1 MRVICPWCRVKDGK
15 ETSLRRMSELKTH
28 VVDLHRD
35 VSLSKYPADFFSEAN
50 GFYMAMYPK
59 DYVQIVAPSG
69 PKSKS
74 AELARAEISRWLSE
88 NKASHNETERWNR
101 DWKIAEKVQKKK
113 TEGKEKT
120 SKRQRPF
127 TPEEEFRPDYE
138 DEQQER
144 SKSKDERAER
154 KTREEPPEKKKK
166 ESETEKKEDE
176 KRQKAPRR
184 YEPTDP
190 DAWTV
195 KNISVTGKSTTAD
208 IKGDDNVIFRVTLK
222 DNLWKEPKIF
232 SSLMRRSETANY
244 DESFEPPSQ
253 WNDVDRTT
261 WQGVEE
267 DLAAAAGIPTNMI
280 ANVQQGQLIPDYQP
294 TAKETGEEEGAEEVS
309 EMEREEGTEGE
320 RDMGKGK
327 ETEEVRDFEREEGT
341 QRERETEKGEGT
353 EQVRDMEKEGGTEGE
368 REMKEG
374 RGTEE
379 EQKTENKGDIEE
391 SVVDEMDDDEIEVS
405 PLEADEIEMT
415 PRSPAFKP
423 LALSTPP
430 AVSVTPQL
438 TISPVISHTSSLA
451 CTTSAAEVVSSEY
464 SDALST
470 AHPRKT
476 KTVQKR
482 ALKLLETG
490 CMPLFPPAK
499 REWGTRTVNIPSERT
514 SITWPPTDWRS
525 MTADQKLMQWEFV
538 AMSLHTADKDRPRL
552 ERTELLAHYN
562 MMALPGSAVTN
573 QPADA
578 RQKMRFYNYDVLRKI
593 ATSKLVTAED
603 EQLVSIFEQAS
614 SRRSVSVD
622 SVLTILREEDIKLRI

>member
-1 MRVICPWCRVKDGK
+1 MRVVCPWCRVKDGK

-101 DWKIAEKVQKKK
+101 DWKIAEKVLKKK
-113 TEGKEKT
+113 TEDKEKT

-327 ETEEVRDFEREEGT
+327 ETEEE
-341 QRERETEKGEGT
+341 
-353 EQVRDMEKEGGTEGE
+353 RDME
-368 REMKEG
+368 REK
-374 RGTEE
+374 
-379 EQKTENKGDIEE
+379 KGHR
-391 SVVDEMDDDEIEVS
+391 EIERWKKEKGQS
-405 PLEADEIEMT
+405 MCEIWREKKGHRESKRWKKEKGRSKYEIWIEKEAQ
-415 PRSPAFKP
+415 R
-423 LALSTPP
+423 
-430 AVSVTPQL
+430 VNVRW
-438 TISPVISHTSSLA
+438 
-451 CTTSAAEVVSSEY
+451 
-464 SDALST
+464 
-470 AHPRKT
+470 RK
-476 KTVQKR
+476 
-482 ALKLLETG
+482 EEG
-490 CMPLFPPAK
+490 
-499 REWGTRTVNIPSERT
+499 
-514 SITWPPTDWRS
+514 
-525 MTADQKLMQWEFV
+525 
-538 AMSLHTADKDRPRL
+538 
-552 ERTELLAHYN
+552 
-562 MMALPGSAVTN
+562 
-573 QPADA
+573 
-578 RQKMRFYNYDVLRKI
+578 LRKN
-593 ATSKLVTAED
+593 K
-603 EQLVSIFEQAS
+603 
-614 SRRSVSVD
+614 R
-622 SVLTILREEDIKLRI
+622 LRTKEM